1 MENLEQNNDQV
12 YKKGNVKGSDLKD
25 SKVNSDCSK
34 KEGKISPT
42 SARII
47 EEIVVRRRSAL
58 EMLADR

>member
-1 MENLEQNNDQV
+1 MENLKQNNDRI

-25 SKVNSDCSK
+25 SKVNSHCSK

-47 EEIVVRRRSAL
+47 DEIVVKHKTAL
-58 EMLADR
+58 EILANR